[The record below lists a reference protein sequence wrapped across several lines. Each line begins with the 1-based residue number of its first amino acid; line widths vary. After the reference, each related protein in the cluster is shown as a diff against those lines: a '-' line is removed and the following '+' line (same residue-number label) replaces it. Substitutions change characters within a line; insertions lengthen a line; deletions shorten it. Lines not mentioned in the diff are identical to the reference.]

1 MATGLAESEKALL
14 EKMKKIEEVVNA
26 KCSSSYR
33 GSETERRQKE
43 ALFSCIG
50 NEKMRQHFW
59 QTATKNAGRPLTL
72 LCRCLVESLTTLFN
86 DVSST
91 LEFLEMYQTVSIG
104 KELGDFADNF
114 VDCRKDFF
122 LEPTIGR
129 QEDGISYE
137 DVVKKITCNA
147 MEEYKALLASGVKLP
162 DLAPPKFCPKSPK
175 NKNAWVEIFQSD
187 AKLNEP
193 RQYVFHMTLRRF
205 WRNLDK
211 LLKEFRFPEQDV
223 EFLNAAV
230 ARPGNGSVLSR
241 QIVLRQKVNKALYES
256 FCWPN
261 SFRLTSASWLIDALK
276 GMPIM
281 FLMACAQSLQ

>member
-1 MATGLAESEKALL
+1 MEEYFSDVWKRVPGAKCFIIANWSGNKGVNAESMATGLAESEKALL

-162 DLAPPKFCPKSPK
+162 DLAPPKFCPKVCLIDGFGLEFWSL
-175 NKNAWVEIFQSD
+175 WFLILS
-187 AKLNEP
+187 
-193 RQYVFHMTLRRF
+193 LRRTRMPG
-205 WRNLDK
+205 WRYSNPM
-211 LLKEFRFPEQDV
+211 R
-223 EFLNAAV
+223 
-230 ARPGNGSVLSR
+230 S
-241 QIVLRQKVNKALYES
+241 
-256 FCWPN
+256 
-261 SFRLTSASWLIDALK
+261 
-276 GMPIM
+276 
-281 FLMACAQSLQ
+281 